1 MGVAIDAKVDND
13 KLRGGYY
20 TPKPIADFICRWAI
34 TSPDDRAL
42 EPSCGDGNFLEAA
55 IERYLELGVAQKDL
69 PGKIQGVEL
78 SEVEADKA
86 QERISRYGLNDT
98 TVVNSDFFRFVRQND
113 ETRYD
118 VVVGNP
124 PFIRYQSFPEE
135 HRNRAVTLMA
145 EVGLIPNKLT
155 NIWVPFL
162 VISASLLNDTGRLGM
177 VIPAELFQVKYAA
190 DTRVFLSKFF
200 ERITIVTFRK
210 LVFDTI
216 QQEVVLLLC
225 EKKVPDR
232 AGIRVVE
239 LDGLADLQ
247 AVDLEKLLDK
257 PVKKIEHN
265 TEKWTKYFLNE
276 TEIELLRRIKADDRI
291 QTCGDY
297 MDVDV
302 GVVTGRNEFF
312 MMNGKQVATWQVQ
325 PYLRPVVSKSPHLKG
340 ITFKTE
346 DYTTNEESGY
356 PVHLFLPP
364 NQAFEDL
371 PEACRQYIVY
381 GEGKQ
386 YNTGYKCQIRKRWYI
401 TPSLKVPDGFALRQ
415 VNEFPKLALNEADA
429 LPTDTIHRVRFKPG
443 VNGELAVVSFLN
455 SLTFAFSE
463 ILGRSYGGGV
473 LTFEPT
479 EVEELPMPF
488 LFDSKIDLH
497 EIDALMRQ
505 KKIHQV
511 LDIVDK
517 ALLIDQ
523 LGFSAD
529 EVVQFR
535 AIWKKLSGRRIGR
548 KSKAVI
554 NA

>member
-1 MGVAIDAKVDND
+1 MGVAIDVKIDSD

-20 TPKPIADFICRWAI
+20 TPEPIADFICRWAI
-34 TSPDDRAL
+34 TSAEDSTL

-55 IERYLELGVAQKDL
+55 IKRYMELGVSTEDL
-69 PGKIQGVEL
+69 SGKVQGVEL

-86 QERISRYGLNDT
+86 LERISQYGLNGT
-98 TVVNSDFFRFVRQND
+98 TVVNSDFFRFIRQNED
-113 ETRYD
+113 RRYD

-124 PFIRYQSFPEE
+124 PFIRYQTFPEE
-135 HRNRAVTLMA
+135 HRNRAITLMA

-162 VISASLLNDTGRLGM
+162 VVSASRLTENGRLAM

-239 LDGLADLQ
+239 LSGLADLQ

-257 PVKKIEHN
+257 PVKKIEHT

-312 MMNGKQVATWQVQ
+312 MMNGEQVATWQVQ

-340 ITFKTE
+340 ITFKLE
-346 DYTTNEESGY
+346 DYAMNEESGY

-364 NQAFEDL
+364 NQPFEDL

-381 GEGKQ
+381 GEDKR

-415 VNEFPKLALNEADA
+415 VHEFPKLALNEANA
-429 LPTDTIHRVRFKPG
+429 LSTDTIHRVRFKSG
-443 VNGELAVVSFLN
+443 VDGGLAVVSFLN

-488 LFDSKIDLH
+488 LVDSQIDLRK
-497 EIDALMRQ
+497 IDALMRQ
-505 KKIHQV
+505 KKIHEV

-523 LGFSAD
+523 LGFSID
-529 EVVQFR
+529 EVAQFR

-548 KSKAVI
+548 KR
-554 NA
+554 